1 MMYPEGNLKE
11 KTVMV
16 IDFGNYIGVAIRLSK
31 EFGTTYY
38 HCPFVING
46 FPEHNPVDIG
56 RGIPEIIKVQDF
68 EDYIEGVD
76 LFVFPDLYFKGL
88 QRYLKRIG
96 KLVYG
101 SGDAQVMETDRGY
114 MKMLQKE
121 VGLPTNEYE
130 EVEGVYELEERL
142 KILEDK
148 YIKSSL
154 RGDSETFKH
163 INYVLS
169 KDELKGMKHRMG
181 IFDKKEKYII
191 ESKIESIAEVG
202 IDTETADGKFLDV
215 SLTGIELK
223 DIGFYGRML
232 SYNTLPKQIKDVTD
246 KLSPVFENF
255 GYRGPYSNEIRI
267 DKKLD
272 GYLIDQTCRMPSPPT
287 SLKMLMYENYGEILW
302 TIACGE
308 IPKVKYRFAHGV
320 QFIIK
325 SEMAKTEPVAI
336 QFPAEF
342 RDNIDIKNLVIDDD
356 GTYYYTPNGL
366 AMCEIGSVSAAGHSM
381 EQAVKIATEIAEQ
394 VKGFDIYIN
403 TDCIEDAKT
412 QIKNL
417 NKNGIRYL

>member
-1 MMYPEGNLKE
+1 MYPEVDLKE
-11 KTVMV
+11 KTVMI
-16 IDFGNYIGVAIRLSK
+16 IDFGNYIGVAQRLSK

-38 HCPFVING
+38 YCPFVING

-56 RGIPEIIKVQDF
+56 RGVAGIIKIQDF
-68 EDYIEGVD
+68 EDYIESVD

-88 QRYLKRIG
+88 QKFLKRQG

-121 VGLPTNEYE
+121 LGLPTNEYE
-130 EVEGVYELEERL
+130 EVEGLYNLEERL
-142 KILEDK
+142 KVLEDK

-163 INYVLS
+163 INYTLS
-169 KDELKGMKHRMG
+169 KEELKGMKHRMG

-202 IDTETADGKFLDV
+202 IDTDTADGMFLDV

-223 DIGFYGRML
+223 DVGFYGRML
-232 SYNTLPKQIKDVTD
+232 SYNRLPKQIKNVTD
-246 KLSPVFENF
+246 KLAPVFESF

-267 DKKLD
+267 DKELD

-287 SLKMLMYENYGEILW
+287 SLKLLMYENYGYVLWEI
-302 TIACGE
+302 ANGR
-308 IPKVKYRFAHGV
+308 IPKVKYKYEHGV

-325 SEMAKTEPVAI
+325 SELAKTEPVAI
-336 QFPAEF
+336 QFPEIYK
-342 RDNIDIKNLVIDDD
+342 DHIDIKNLVIDDD
-356 GTYYYTPNGL
+356 GTYYYTPNGVS
-366 AMCEIGSVSAAGHSM
+366 MCEIGSVSAAGHSI
-381 EQAVKIATEIAEQ
+381 EQAIKLATEISKT
-394 VKGFDIYIN
+394 VKGFDLCIN
-403 TDCIEDAKT
+403 TDCIEDAQK
-412 QIKNL
+412 QIKDL
-417 NKNGIRYL
+417 SKNGIRFI